1 MVDFLLSVLPQFKK
15 RVGGKREWGMRK
27 KRGEEYWETVV
38 SPLPCVKVLS
48 TFIVQEAT
56 SEESE
61 TGDARE

>member
-1 MVDFLLSVLPQFKK
+1 MFSHSLKK
-15 RVGGKREWGMRK
+15 RVGGTWEWNEK
-27 KRGEEYWETVV
+27 KTEGKNTGKMVV

-48 TFIVQEAT
+48 TFIVQEVT